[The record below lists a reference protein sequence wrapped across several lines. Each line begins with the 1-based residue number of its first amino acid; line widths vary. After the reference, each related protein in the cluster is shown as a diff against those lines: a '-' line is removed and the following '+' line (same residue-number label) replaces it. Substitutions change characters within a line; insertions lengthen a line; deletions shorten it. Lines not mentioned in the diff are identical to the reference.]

1 MGGGNPAALQCNVT
15 FCFSLT
21 VTEGGG
27 FVMKCGNSGK
37 QKIISLS
44 GSAVTFCHFYI
55 TTRREI
61 LKVDLWGES
70 CLAGTFRD

>member
-37 QKIISLS
+37 QNIISLS
-44 GSAVTFCHFYI
+44 DSAVTFCHFYNNP
-55 TTRREI
+55 
-61 LKVDLWGES
+61 
-70 CLAGTFRD
+70 